1 MLREDTN
8 LLTVAETARRLRQ
21 SEVTVRRKIAD
32 GSLPALKIGTGP
44 RAPIRV
50 DAAELEAWI
59 FREPFSSR
67 GRGGL

>member
-59 FREPFSSR
+59 SASPSPPEDEAA
-67 GRGGL
+67 